1 MQPFRIARVASTN
14 RSRITYTTMK
24 MSNIFSKLFLA
35 GGLILTAGITSCDD
49 YLTVLPTDQITEED
63 FWNDKNDLNN
73 VRAAAYAK
81 MVSGDVTNRMFVW
94 GEVRSDNLRLNDLSN
109 TSMQYIMEGVLQPT
123 EGLFSWEHFYTG
135 INYCNKVLEYGA
147 AMASDGRDPSFG
159 ESDWAPL
166 KAEMLA
172 LRSLYYFHLV
182 RAYRDVPFVTKSI
195 STDAEAKR
203 ANTPQSKGVEILAT
217 LLQEMEDAV
226 DKAVENY
233 GSAIDNKGRFTKRSI
248 HALMADMYLWR
259 ACMLRSSSA
268 KGDNVANA
276 SDEITNCLNKTIEH
290 ADFVLNHIQAEY
302 DQDELENPTPNK
314 REGDHLTIDWL
325 TVPEVYS
332 VNDVVYQ
339 TIFGQKNATYESIFE
354 LQYDGTNNVNNTYGN
369 YLSSYANN
377 LSTKALVIS
386 SSLISSINSYNPEK
400 GFGQSDNR
408 LLSTIRYEKSN
419 NTGAYP
425 VLKNVARS
433 IDYNDRQDM
442 TAGANYQFRESSNM
456 DANWPVYRAA
466 DVMLIKAEAVARL
479 HTSVKVGSYKN
490 DQNQDAMYDDRTKVT
505 DANQLLVMQ
514 CFDLVNALFKRSN
527 PTLENPLA
535 AVINNPEKTCDRL
548 SPAYPLNKTGADLLN
563 LVYNERQREFVGE
576 GKRWYDLVRQAEYEN
591 TTANVLSTHM
601 SVTTT
606 VRNRLKLLL
615 SFYNPIHAEEMK
627 IAGVENGGSL
637 VQNPVW
643 DRYTK
648 K

>member
-1 MQPFRIARVASTN
+1 
-14 RSRITYTTMK
+14 MK

-35 GGLILTAGITSCDD
+35 GGLILTAGMTSCDD

-81 MVSGDVTNRMFVW
+81 MVSGDITNRMFVW

-109 TSMQYIMEGVLQPT
+109 TSMQYLMEGVLQPT
-123 EGLFSWEHFYTG
+123 EGMFDWSSYYTG
-135 INYCNKVLEYGA
+135 INYCNKVLEYGDL
-147 AMASDGRDPSFG
+147 MASDGRDPSFAQ
-159 ESDWAPL
+159 SDWNPI

-182 RAYRDVPFVTKSI
+182 RAYRDVPFVSKSI

-203 ANTPQSKGVEILAT
+203 ANTPQTKGVEILAS
-217 LLQEMEDAV
+217 LLTDLEGAV
-226 DKAVENY
+226 DKAAENY
-233 GSAIDNKGRFTKRSI
+233 GSDKDNKGRFTKRSI

-259 ACMLRSSSA
+259 SCMLRSSAA

-276 SDEITNCLNKTIEH
+276 SAEITNCLNKAIEH

-302 DQDELENPTPNK
+302 DKEQAENPTPNK
-314 REGDHLTIDWL
+314 REKDHLTIDWL
-325 TVPEVYS
+325 TITESYS
-332 VNDVVYQ
+332 MNDEVYQ
-339 TIFGQKNATYESIFE
+339 TIFGQKNATYESVFE
-354 LQYDGTNNVNNTYGN
+354 LQFDGTNNVNNTYGN
-369 YLSSYANN
+369 YLSSYASN

-386 SSLISSINSYNPEK
+386 SSLISGLTTYNPEK
-400 GFGQSDNR
+400 GFGMSDNR
-408 LLSTIRYEKSN
+408 LLSTINYETSN

-425 VLKNVARS
+425 ILKNVARS
-433 IDYNDRQDM
+433 IKFKNNEDM
-442 TAGANYQFRESSNM
+442 TEGAEYQFRESSSM

-466 DVMLIKAEAVARL
+466 DVMLIKAEAIARL
-479 HTSVKVGSYKN
+479 HSG
-490 DQNQDAMYDDRTKVT
+490 VT
-505 DANQLLVMQ
+505 VANSDANSDGAVNRSDVTAANQILVMQ
-514 CFDLVNALFKRSN
+514 GFDLVNALFKRSN
-527 PTLENPLA
+527 PTLENPD
-535 AVINNPEKTCDRL
+535 VTVKNPEKRCDRL
-548 SPAYPLNKTGADLLN
+548 SASYPLGKTGADLLL

-591 TTANVLSTHM
+591 STANVLSTHM
-601 SVTTT
+601 SVTAT
-606 VRNRLKLLL
+606 VRNRLKQLL
-615 SFYNPIHAEEMK
+615 SFYNPVYSEEMK
-627 IAGVENGGSL
+627 IAGVENGGAL